1 MINDSCK
8 ILSFHL
14 FSSFLIFFHSF
25 LLIFHLFLFSPFS
38 ILFHPLPFIT
48 RPFFTQSLSFS
59 VPPTIFT
66 ILLFLFLFIFSSHRI
81 PFPFSL
87 FSSLRH
93 LVWKLRSSKG
103 NRILF
108 LLPPPP
114 PFPLPLISLLGERSR
129 SFDRHRMT
137 IRKPTYTS
145 QISTQFHARYHSATI
160 IREDFNNFPEKKFR
174 TLSLEN
180 NNLTRLISFHPS

>member
-14 FSSFLIFFHSF
+14 FSSTFSYLFPFLSSYLPPFS
-25 LLIFHLFLFSPFS
+25 FSPSFS
-38 ILFHPLPFIT
+38 SFFIPFIT

-93 LVWKLRSSKG
+93 LVWKLGSSNRKG
-103 NRILF
+103 DRILF

-160 IREDFNNFPEKKFR
+160 IREDFNNFPEKNFERYRSK
-174 TLSLEN
+174 T
-180 NNLTRLISFHPS
+180 II

>member
-93 LVWKLRSSKG
+93 LVWKLGSSNRKG
-103 NRILF
+103 DRILF

-114 PFPLPLISLLGERSR
+114 PLISLLA

-145 QISTQFHARYHSATI
+145 QISTQFHASPHA
-160 IREDFNNFPEKKFR
+160 
-174 TLSLEN
+174 LSFCYYN
-180 NNLTRLISFHPS
+180 SRRF

>member
-14 FSSFLIFFHSF
+14 FSSTFSYLFPFLSSYLPPFS
-25 LLIFHLFLFSPFS
+25 FSPSFS
-38 ILFHPLPFIT
+38 SFFIPFIT

-93 LVWKLRSSKG
+93 LVWKLGSSNRKG
-103 NRILF
+103 DRILF

-114 PFPLPLISLLGERSR
+114 PLISLLA

-145 QISTQFHARYHSATI
+145 QISTQFHASPHA
-160 IREDFNNFPEKKFR
+160 
-174 TLSLEN
+174 LSFCYYN
-180 NNLTRLISFHPS
+180 SRRF